1 MSINFRRLQ
10 VFVAVAE
17 HRSVTGAARYLNMTP
32 PAVTKSLRELETG
45 LAVELFNRTSVG
57 MIPTMAGES
66 FLLHATRAL
75 REIDRG
81 RDEITRLSGG
91 ESGRI
96 SFGATVEAAMLVL
109 PRALGNMIEK
119 RRQIEVSFSGGT
131 YESLARGV
139 RSGELDFFLGVIP
152 EEGVSADLA
161 IEPLYAD
168 ALHVVARPGH
178 PLASR
183 ENLKL
188 AELTDYRWI
197 VSTVDGP
204 LTRLM
209 RRSFDQSGVPFP
221 DNPVIVEPLSSVRG
235 LLLATDLLT
244 AVPQVRAREELELG
258 QLIRLPVDLPETHH
272 IVHIVRRSEPYQSV
286 WAKEFIKLLR
296 RSAQL
301 FGMAIEPN
309 ADLNLT
315 GH

>member
-1 MSINFRRLQ
+1 MSINIRRLQ

-17 HRSVTGAARYLNMTP
+17 HRSVTGAARHLNMTP

-57 MIPTMAGES
+57 MIPTIAGES

-81 RDEITRLSGG
+81 RDEIARLSGG
-91 ESGRI
+91 ERGRI

-109 PRALGNMIEK
+109 PRALGTMIEK
-119 RRQIEVSFSGGT
+119 RRQIEISFSGGT
-131 YESLARGV
+131 YEFLARGV

-152 EEGVSADLA
+152 EEGVSTDLA
-161 IEPLYAD
+161 VEPLYAD

-183 ENLKL
+183 VNLTL

-221 DNPVIVEPLSSVRG
+221 SNPVIVEPVSSVRG

-258 QLIRLPVDLPETHH
+258 QLIQLPVALPETRH
-272 IVHIVRRSEPYQSV
+272 IVHIVHRSEPFQSV
-286 WAKEFIKLLR
+286 WAKELIKLLR
-296 RSAQL
+296 HSAQL

-309 ADLNLT
+309 AISRPEP
-315 GH
+315 